1 MTSKLINYIY
11 VETTVWQEPTQA
23 NHVYVFSEK
32 PTSRTAKAIAYVRA
46 GTKDLYRFKKPMTLD
61 LKGRTF
67 AALT

>member
-1 MTSKLINYIY
+1 
-11 VETTVWQEPTQA
+11 VWQEPTQA

-32 PTSRTAKAIAYVRA
+32 PNTRTAKAIGYVRA
-46 GTKDLYRFKKPMTLD
+46 GTKELFRFKKPMTLD